1 MNRGAAVG
9 LAAITALFLSSCSAF
24 GSVCP
29 AIGYSSTLTI
39 ETALPSH
46 DLLLSLCAGADCIPE
61 EGAEGPFLSGDAEAG
76 WTASFFSGDTQ
87 VIGYRLT
94 DATGTVLAQGH
105 VEPEWVRV
113 DGTAECG
120 GNTRAALTI

>member
-9 LAAITALFLSSCSAF
+9 LAAITALLLSSCSAL
-24 GSVCP
+24 SPVCP
-29 AIGYSSTLTI
+29 AIGYSSTLTV
-39 ETALPSH
+39 ETALPSP
-46 DLLLSLCAGADCIPE
+46 DLLLSLCAGADCTPE
-61 EGAEGPFLSGDAEAG
+61 EGVEGPFLSGDAETG
-76 WTASFFSGDTQ
+76 WTASFFSGDTR

-94 DATGTVLAQGH
+94 DATGAMIAQGH

-120 GNTRAALTI
+120 GNTRATLTI